1 MIEFPTVIALEPIIK
16 LWPSIL
22 IAIAFTIYRKTID
35 TLLASTASYYA
46 RQQINKSKPEWINGL
61 LSQINNSKST
71 KSAFQNPK
79 TINGLTQRQT
89 ATSKNCDSTNDLL
102 QEFDSIACTKQYQ
115 ELLTFFTSKG
125 IELIKPQRR
134 ALKSYHKAFSF
145 PTSTQPNIS
154 QRIVISR
161 I

>member
-22 IAIAFTIYRKTID
+22 IAIAFTVYRKIID

-61 LSQINNSKST
+61 LSQINNSTSAKSQ
-71 KSAFQNPK
+71 FPK

-89 ATSKNCDSTNDLL
+89 PTSKNCDSSSELL
-102 QEFDSIACTKQYQ
+102 QEFDLIACTKQYQ
-115 ELLTFFTSKG
+115 DLLTFFTSKG

-134 ALKSYHKAFSF
+134 ALKSYHKAFSLLL
-145 PTSTQPNIS
+145 PTQPYIS
-154 QRIVISR
+154 HTEL
-161 I
+161 